1 MRLLYPLAT
10 LMLVACLSGC
20 DGQSADHQAGAP
32 NATAAA
38 TPEPEEIDW
47 DTLIP
52 RGWQP
57 ETLFSQYDAS
67 NLMDND
73 PRAKELLG
81 KLKRLWAEAP
91 VVPELDGKRVRLPG
105 FIVPL
110 ETNGTLISEFLL
122 VPYYGACIHVP
133 PPPANQTVYVRM
145 PPERAF
151 QGKLFDT
158 IWVTGTLKV
167 TPTSSELAEAG
178 YRIEATGIASYRA
191 RRSTRS
197 GSPAP
202 SR

>member
-1 MRLLYPLAT
+1 MRLLHPLAI

-32 NATAAA
+32 NPTAAA
-38 TPEPEEIDW
+38 TPKPEELDW

-52 RGWQP
+52 RDWQP
-57 ETLFSQYDAS
+57 ETLFNQYDAS
-67 NLMDND
+67 SLMDDD
-73 PRAKELLG
+73 PRAQELLG

-105 FIVPL
+105 FVVPL
-110 ETNGTLISEFLL
+110 ETDGTKISEFLL

-133 PPPANQTVYVRM
+133 PPPANQTVDVRL
-145 PPERAF
+145 PPELAF
-151 QGKLFDT
+151 EGAPFDT

-178 YRIEATGIASYRA
+178 YRIEATEIAPYADKRE
-191 RRSTRS
+191 RQ
-197 GSPAP
+197 
-202 SR
+202 